1 MILLSIL
8 YRTSRYIWSNDRT
21 IGGVPT
27 TKCLIGAFGI
37 LYRPSKY
44 ESLFFCLLFF
54 MVTFSLH
61 LWIILYV
68 ETISNYVKLALICFE
83 NISNCVKLALSYF
96 ENISNCVK
104 LALSCFENIS
114 NCVKLALSG
123 LEIILN
129 CLKLVPKPL
138 WLSVWNFMTFPQIL
152 YRVRAWKKKC
162 RVFKFSAVGRL
173 SQTVDL
179 FLFRVR

>member
-21 IGGVPT
+21 IDGVPT

-68 ETISNYVKLALICFE
+68 ETISNYVKLALLLWKHFE
-83 NISNCVKLALSYF
+83 LSEISFKWLGNHF
-96 ENISNCVK
+96 E
-104 LALSCFENIS
+104 L
-114 NCVKLALSG
+114 
-123 LEIILN
+123 LN

>member
-44 ESLFFCLLFF
+44 ESLFSYLFLSFIFHGHLFIAF
-54 MVTFSLH
+54 MNYFVCGDNFELS
-61 LWIILYV
+61 
-68 ETISNYVKLALICFE
+68 EISFKWLGNHFE
-83 NISNCVKLALSYF
+83 L
-96 ENISNCVK
+96 
-104 LALSCFENIS
+104 
-114 NCVKLALSG
+114 
-123 LEIILN
+123 LN

-152 YRVRAWKKKC
+152 YRVRAWKKIY
-162 RVFKFSAVGRL
+162 RVFKFSAVGGL